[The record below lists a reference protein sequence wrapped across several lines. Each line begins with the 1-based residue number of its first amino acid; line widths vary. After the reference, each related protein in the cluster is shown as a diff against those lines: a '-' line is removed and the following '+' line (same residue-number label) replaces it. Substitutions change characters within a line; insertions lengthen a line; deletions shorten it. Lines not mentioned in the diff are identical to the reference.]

1 MENDF
6 YATIKLK
13 TGEEIFTR
21 IAVTDEEENSLLIHS
36 PVKVSEIISKSG
48 QTGGYKLESWIKTAD
63 DDMFIIRMEDILTMS
78 ETRDLKMITMHQ
90 SFVNRYS
97 RMKNQKDGFTPNRN
111 HGYISNVNDARKLLE
126 KIFKQKSSEL

>member
-36 PVKVSEIISKSG
+36 PVKIAEIKHKSG
-48 QTGGYKLESWIKTAD
+48 KVGGYKLESWIKTAAVWNSNFE
-63 DDMFIIRMEDILTMS
+63 M
-78 ETRDLKMITMHQ
+78 
-90 SFVNRYS
+90 RY
-97 RMKNQKDGFTPNRN
+97 NVPV
-111 HGYISNVNDARKLLE
+111 YI
-126 KIFKQKSSEL
+126 

>member
-36 PVKVSEIISKSG
+36 PVKILRLNISLVK
-48 QTGGYKLESWIKTAD
+48 
-63 DDMFIIRMEDILTMS
+63 
-78 ETRDLKMITMHQ
+78 
-90 SFVNRYS
+90 
-97 RMKNQKDGFTPNRN
+97 
-111 HGYISNVNDARKLLE
+111 
-126 KIFKQKSSEL
+126 